1 MGASRLENK
10 SPPQNSQNMSHKP
23 QRENTH
29 EHLHAHQNLFPTAR
43 ADRSIRQTKGEKKGR
58 ESIKVSMGSPKTKRL
73 DNITAELNTP
83 GPNFSRVSNDHPS
96 SSTGQTASTVTQP
109 AFSPVAR
116 SFRDGQSAGFES
128 VETRSIKTLDL
139 S

>member
-1 MGASRLENK
+1 MGASRLENE
-10 SPPQNSQNMSHKP
+10 SPPLNSQNMSHKP

-83 GPNFSRVSNDHPS
+83 FQIKGGWVVENQMEITLNY
-96 SSTGQTASTVTQP
+96 
-109 AFSPVAR
+109 SPKWPTEHVQ
-116 SFRDGQSAGFES
+116 G
-128 VETRSIKTLDL
+128 
-139 S
+139 